1 MRIERDEEQAFQ
13 DAVNCHICG
22 YELGADRVRDH
33 CHLTGNF
40 VELHT
45 TTAI

>member
-33 CHLTGNF
+33 CHLIGNF